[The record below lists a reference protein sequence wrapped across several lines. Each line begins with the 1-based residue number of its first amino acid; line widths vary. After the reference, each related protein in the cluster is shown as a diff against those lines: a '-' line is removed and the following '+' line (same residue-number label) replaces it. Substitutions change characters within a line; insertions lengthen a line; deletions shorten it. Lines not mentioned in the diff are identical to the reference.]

1 MTVGDPVLADP
12 GVFFLSSNKS
22 NLLDK
27 AVPVRISFLSSHPKL
42 VTISII
48 ESCRENLQNTG
59 TYIII

>member
-42 VTISII
+42 VTMSII
-48 ESCRENLQNTG
+48 ESCKK
-59 TYIII
+59 I